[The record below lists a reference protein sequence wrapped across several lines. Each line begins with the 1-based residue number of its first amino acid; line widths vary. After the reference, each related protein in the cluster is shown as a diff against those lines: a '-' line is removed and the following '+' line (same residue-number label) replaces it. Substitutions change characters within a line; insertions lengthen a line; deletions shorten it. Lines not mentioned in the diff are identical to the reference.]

1 MTRRQHSPRCP
12 GALLALAAL
21 ILAVVAPAASHAQA
35 TAASAATPAAG
46 TVIRRASNTAARVD
60 ANVARTGAAATAGD
74 SSAPA
79 PSGADALKD
88 AAVRAA
94 TPEAAASPT
103 APRSVKRSDRD
114 ASLLSFDREV
124 YNYVA
129 DGRRDPFQSLM
140 ATGELRPLITDLRL
154 VAVAYDA
161 NGGSVAVLRDLGT
174 NEQYRVRAGQQLG
187 RMRVAAIQPK
197 KVVFTIEEFGYSR
210 QESLA
215 LGDLTNARTQQ

>member
-1 MTRRQHSPRCP
+1 MTRQHPQRGP
-12 GALLALAAL
+12 GALLTLAAL
-21 ILAVVAPAASHAQA
+21 LLAGATPLVSHAQA
-35 TAASAATPAAG
+35 GAAAAAVPAAG
-46 TVIRRASNTAARVD
+46 TAIRRASNTADRVG
-60 ANVARTGAAATAGD
+60 ANVARAEAITATGD
-74 SSAPA
+74 SSSAPPA
-79 PSGADALKD
+79 RRPVRLADK
-88 AAVRAA
+88 
-94 TPEAAASPT
+94 
-103 APRSVKRSDRD
+103 D

-140 ATGELRPLITDLRL
+140 ANGELRPLITDLRL

-161 NGGSVAVLRDLGT
+161 TGGSVAVLRDLGT

>member
-1 MTRRQHSPRCP
+1 MTRQQPQRGS
-12 GALLALAAL
+12 GALLTLAAL
-21 ILAVVAPAASHAQA
+21 LLAGAAPTVSHAQA
-35 TAASAATPAAG
+35 GAAAAAVPAAG
-46 TVIRRASNTAARVD
+46 TAIRRASNTANRVD
-60 ANVARTGAAATAGD
+60 ANVARAEAVTAGGDSSSATPTTSSGAAAA
-74 SSAPA
+74 APA
-79 PSGADALKD
+79 ARRPVKVADKS
-88 AAVRAA
+88 
-94 TPEAAASPT
+94 T
-103 APRSVKRSDRD
+103 
-114 ASLLSFDREV
+114 SLLSFDREV

-154 VAVAYDA
+154 VAVAYDGT
-161 NGGSVAVLRDLGT
+161 GGSVAVLRDLGT